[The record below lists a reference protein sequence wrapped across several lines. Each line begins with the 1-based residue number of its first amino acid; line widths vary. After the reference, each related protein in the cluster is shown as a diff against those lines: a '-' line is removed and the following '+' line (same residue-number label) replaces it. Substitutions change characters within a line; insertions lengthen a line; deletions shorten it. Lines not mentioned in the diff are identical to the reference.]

1 MRETGPSTPSTPTEK
16 RKGFSFA
23 RQKAIALAAAMLV
36 AACSGN
42 AATTQAPT
50 AATTAAPTTASPTTA
65 PSTQAPTAQPTSTP
79 EPEPTVADAF
89 PRTVTDDEGTEV
101 TIESQPERV
110 VSLSPATTEIVYE
123 LDPDDSVLVA
133 GTDSDDYPPEA
144 AALPDVVQGIT
155 VLTEQIIDLEP
166 DLVLAGGNGFTPPA
180 EIQRLRDL
188 GIPVVVV
195 YAETLDEVMSDITLV
210 GEAIG
215 QDQPAED
222 SVAAIG
228 ARIDE
233 ITSAVEGLEQPR
245 TFYEIGYGP
254 EIYGPAPDSFIADM
268 VTLAGGD
275 PIVTDDPAVF
285 SIPLEQL
292 IDQDP
297 EVIVL
302 GDAAY
307 GTCPNSV
314 ATRPGWEAITAVAN
328 GELPPVNDLIVT
340 RPGPRIGEGLAE
352 LALAIHPDADIEPSA
367 FAVELCPE
375 L

>member
-1 MRETGPSTPSTPTEK
+1 VQAAST
-16 RKGFSFA
+16 
-23 RQKAIALAAAMLV
+23 AAA
-36 AACSGN
+36 
-42 AATTQAPT
+42 ATPVLTQAPT
-50 AATTAAPTTASPTTA
+50 EEPDPTL
-65 PSTQAPTAQPTSTP
+65 
-79 EPEPTVADAF
+79 DNAF

-101 TIESQPERV
+101 TIEALPERI
-110 VSLSPATTEIVYE
+110 VSLTPATTEIVLTMGSE
-123 LDPDDSVLVA
+123 GTLVG

-144 AALPDVVQGIT
+144 VDLPDVVQGIT

-195 YAETLDEVMSDITLV
+195 YAATVDDVLADFTLV

-215 QDQPAED
+215 SDD
-222 SVAAIG
+222 AA
-228 ARIDE
+228 ADMVEATTTRITDV
-233 ITSAVEGLEQPR
+233 TSAVEGLDQPR

-254 EIYGPAPDSFIADM
+254 EIYGPAPNSFIEDM

-292 IDQDP
+292 VDQDP
-297 EVIVL
+297 QVIVL

-307 GTCPNSV
+307 GTCPDSV
-314 ATRPGWEAITAVAN
+314 ATRPGWDAITAVAEGN
-328 GELPPVNDLIVT
+328 LPPVNDLIVT

-352 LALAIHPDADIEPSA
+352 LASAIHPEAEIESSP
-367 FAVELCPE
+367 FAEELCAE
-375 L
+375 

>member
-1 MRETGPSTPSTPTEK
+1 M
-16 RKGFSFA
+16 
-23 RQKAIALAAAMLV
+23 AA
-36 AACSGN
+36 
-42 AATTQAPT
+42 APT
-50 AATTAAPTTASPTTA
+50 ATPATPVPTPSPT
-65 PSTQAPTAQPTSTP
+65 Q
-79 EPEPTVADAF
+79 EPEPTLGNEF
-89 PRTVTDDEGTEV
+89 PRTVTDDAGTEV
-101 TIESQPERV
+101 TIEGQPERI
-110 VSLSPATTEIVYE
+110 VSLTPANTEIVLTMGAE
-123 LDPDDSVLVA
+123 GTLVG

-144 AALPDVVQGIT
+144 VDLPDVVQGIT

-188 GIPVVVV
+188 GIPVVVL
-195 YAETLDEVMSDITLV
+195 YAATVDDVLADFTLV

-215 QDQPAED
+215 SDE
-222 SVAAIG
+222 AAADMVEATIT
-228 ARIDE
+228 RITDV
-233 ITSAVEGLEQPR
+233 TSAVEGFEQPR

-254 EIYGPAPDSFIADM
+254 EIYGPAPDSFIEDM

-297 EVIVL
+297 QVVVL

-307 GTCPNSV
+307 GTCPDSV
-314 ATRPGWEAITAVAN
+314 AARAGWDAITAVAEGN
-328 GELPPVNDLIVT
+328 LPPVNDLIVT

-352 LALAIHPDADIEPSA
+352 LALAIHPDADIEPSP
-367 FAVELCPE
+367 FAEELCVE
-375 L
+375 